1 MNTDKILVKN
11 AVFYAYHG
19 ATQDQINQGQRFI
32 IDAEVEVDLSKA
44 CKEDDISGCLDC
56 REVYDILKRVT
67 TERRYN
73 LMQVLALDIIGEIHA
88 AHPEVKSVTIGAC
101 KAMCPY
107 YRDVKN
113 VVGGGGFIIDGRSG
127 VTITRTFE

>member
-1 MNTDKILVKN
+1 MNKDTLLVKD

-19 ATQDQINQGQRFI
+19 ATQDQINQGQRFVI
-32 IDAEVEVDLSKA
+32 NAEVTLDLSKA
-44 CKEDDISGCLDC
+44 CETDDIAGCLDC
-56 REVYDILKRVT
+56 REVYDILKMVT

-73 LMQVLALDIIGEIHA
+73 LMQVLALDIINEIHKD
-88 AHPEVKSVTIGAC
+88 HPEVMEVTVGAC

-107 YRDVKN
+107 YRDVKD

-127 VTITRTFE
+127 VTLTRTFA